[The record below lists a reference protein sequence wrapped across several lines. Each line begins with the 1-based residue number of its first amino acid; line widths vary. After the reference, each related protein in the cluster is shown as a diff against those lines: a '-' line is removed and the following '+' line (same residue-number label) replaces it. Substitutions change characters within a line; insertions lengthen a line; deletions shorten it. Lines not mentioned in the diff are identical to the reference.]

1 MSRGGRRAAG
11 GGRRPG
17 YLYQYHIVSFNN
29 NRQSAEANVLHHMI
43 SFAYSFTCKFD
54 TKKTVYNNNTN
65 CQRAKLFYNRSIQ
78 CYLIKNQ
85 TFFFYYWKI
94 HHRNT

>member
-54 TKKTVYNNNTN
+54 TKKPCTTI
-65 CQRAKLFYNRSIQ
+65 IQ
-78 CYLIKNQ
+78 TASVQSYFTTDRFNV
-85 TFFFYYWKI
+85 T
-94 HHRNT
+94 